1 MLQILLAIAL
11 AGTAGFLLWEYRRT
25 RARAQASALTLT
37 RIRQAVE
44 SASDA
49 IGIGDADGNSV
60 YHNRAHMALFGY
72 TVAEL
77 NALPGIGVLFAD
89 PGIAEEIHQSIRA
102 GRSWSGEAEIRTKE
116 GRSVPCFVRA
126 DLILDDLNRAVGIF
140 GVFTDISERRRVEG
154 VLEAQRQ
161 KLERTNKLE
170 SLGMLAGG
178 IAHDFGNLL
187 TSMGGNLYIVRSFDN
202 IPPEID
208 EHLLEVEHAVKRA
221 GEITRQL
228 LTFARGGSPLKL
240 PVAIAALLRESV
252 AYAVTNSTV
261 EARFEI
267 PDHLPTVQADATQL
281 LQVFNNLAVNAVQA
295 MPGGGSLTVK
305 VRSLR
310 TGDFT
315 GVEIDFIDS
324 GTGIPAHL
332 LSKIF
337 DPFFTTKST
346 GSGIG
351 LATCLS
357 IVEGH
362 GGRLTVDSTEGR
374 GTTFRIILP
383 AA

>member
-1 MLQILLAIAL
+1 MLPSLLAAAL
-11 AGTAGFLLWEYRRT
+11 ALAAVYLVWDYRRT
-25 RARAQASALTLT
+25 RASARASALTLT

-49 IGIGDADGNSV
+49 IGIGDVEGNSV

-72 TVAEL
+72 SVAEL
-77 NALPGIGVLFAD
+77 NALPGTGVLFAD
-89 PGIAEEIHQSIRA
+89 SQTAEEIHQSIRA
-102 GRSWSGEAEIRTKE
+102 GKSWSGEADIRTKD
-116 GRSVPCFVRA
+116 GRRVPCLVRA
-126 DLILDDLNRAVGIF
+126 DLILDALNRPAGIF
-140 GVFTDISERRRVEG
+140 GVFTDISERRRVEA
-154 VLEAQRQ
+154 VIEAQRQ
-161 KLERTNKLE
+161 KLERANKLE

-187 TSMGGNLYIVRSFDN
+187 TSIGGNLYFIHLLDN
-202 IPPEID
+202 VPAEVSKY
-208 EHLLEVEHAVKRA
+208 LLEVDQAVKRA
-221 GEITRQL
+221 GDITRQL
-228 LTFARGGSPLKL
+228 LTFASGGTPLKL

-261 EARFEI
+261 ETHFEI
-267 PDHLPTVQADATQL
+267 PEHVPSVQADATQL

-295 MPGGGSLTVK
+295 MPCGGSLTVR
-305 VRSLR
+305 VRSLGS
-310 TGDFT
+310 GDFP
-315 GVEIDFIDS
+315 GIEIDFIDT
-324 GTGIPAHL
+324 GTGIPARHL
-332 LSKIF
+332 AKIF

-374 GTTFRIILP
+374 GTTFRIVLP
-383 AA
+383 SI

>member
-1 MLQILLAIAL
+1 MLPGLFAITLAVA
-11 AGTAGFLLWEYRRT
+11 AACLLWEYRRT

-89 PGIAEEIHQSIRA
+89 PLIAEEIHQSIRA
-102 GRSWSGEAEIRTKE
+102 GRSWSGEVEIRTKD
-116 GRSVPCFVRA
+116 GRAVPCLVRA
-126 DLILDDLNRAVGIF
+126 DLILDDLNRTAGIF
-140 GVFTDISERRRVEG
+140 GVFTDISERRRVEA

-161 KLERTNKLE
+161 KLERTDKLE

-187 TSMGGNLYIVRSFDN
+187 TSMGGNLYFLRSFDN
-202 IPPEID
+202 LPPEMS
-208 EHLLEVEHAVKRA
+208 EHLLAVEQAVKRA
-221 GEITRQL
+221 GDITRQL

-240 PVAIAALLRESV
+240 PVAIAALVRESV
-252 AYAVTNSTV
+252 AYAVTNSMV
-261 EARFEI
+261 ETHFEI
-267 PDHLPTVQADATQL
+267 AEHLPTVQADATQL
-281 LQVFNNLAVNAVQA
+281 VQVFNNLAVNAVQA
-295 MPGGGSLTVK
+295 MPRGGSLTVR
-305 VRSLR
+305 VRSSGS
-310 TGDFT
+310 GDFS
-315 GVEIDFIDS
+315 GVEIDFADS
-324 GTGIPAHL
+324 GTGIPARL

-374 GTTFRIILP
+374 GTTFRVRLP
-383 AA
+383 AV